1 MQNLYAGNSK
11 ALSYKILKLKS
22 GGKQTNK
29 ESKKTMKY
37 ITSDTHFFHEN
48 IIRFCRGEYSGID
61 DMNESLIEAWNRTVS
76 PNDTVYHLGD
86 FAFGK
91 DMNAIERL
99 IQRLNGKI
107 MLIVGNHDTPA
118 KLKLYQRYFQV
129 ACFYQLDDV
138 ILTHYPVHSSMLAD
152 NSPRSA
158 SATERYNIHGH
169 CHGGIIEDSRYLN
182 VNWDVCHRII
192 ILDEAIYSL
201 KNPAMKACPVI

>member
-1 MQNLYAGNSK
+1 MQ
-11 ALSYKILKLKS
+11 
-22 GGKQTNK
+22 
-29 ESKKTMKY
+29 Y

-48 IIRFCRGEYSGID
+48 IIKFCRGQYACVDE
-61 DMNESLIEAWNRTVS
+61 MNESLIEAWNRTVS
-76 PNDTVYHLGD
+76 PKDTVYHLGD

-91 DMNAIERL
+91 DMNSIEQL

-107 MLIVGNHDTPA
+107 ILIAGNHDTPA

-138 ILTHYPVHSSMLAD
+138 ILTHYPVHASMLAD

-169 CHGGIIEDSRYLN
+169 CHGGIIEAPQYFN
-182 VNWDVCHRII
+182 VNWDVCNKIWR
-192 ILDEAIYSL
+192 LDDVISDMKLKAGDFSL
-201 KNPAMKACPVI
+201 PLRQL